1 MTISELVD
9 FIDVNRDSNDEYIE
23 IVGPNNS
30 VTATI
35 KTSSDVLYAIENWKI
50 AEIGATGKG
59 VIRVWLVEK

>member
-1 MTISELVD
+1 MTIGELVD

-23 IVGPNNS
+23 IAGPNNS
-30 VTATI
+30 VTATL
-35 KTSSDVLYAIENWKI
+35 KTSSEVLEAIGNREV